1 MLFDPGFWLF
11 GLAVGLL
18 FAGIL
23 GVVLSTRRVTPEE
36 SAGLPGSV
44 PAPAPEPGSEILRV
58 HELEAEVEQLRA
70 ERDEL
75 RGILGRLAVLLDR
88 RYPDLPAG
96 RRAQL
101 VTSAPTV
108 PADDGE
114 HRAGSG

>member
-23 GVVLSTRRVTPEE
+23 GVILSTRRVTPEE

-44 PAPAPEPGSEILRV
+44 PSPAPEPGSELRV

-96 RRAQL
+96 RRAGL
-101 VTSAPTV
+101 VPSAP
-108 PADDGE
+108 AARAADGE
-114 HRAGSG
+114 HRPGAS

>member
-1 MLFDPGFWLF
+1 MLSDPGFWLF

-23 GVVLSTRRVTPEE
+23 GVVLSTRRVAPEE
-36 SAGLPGSV
+36 SARLTG
-44 PAPAPEPGSEILRV
+44 PAPAPAAEPGSGIVHV

-88 RYPDLPAG
+88 RSPDPPAG
-96 RRAQL
+96 RRPRL
-101 VTSAPTV
+101 VPSAP
-108 PADDGE
+108 AARDADGE
-114 HRAGSG
+114 HRPEAG